1 MLSELQAGRLQREEA
16 NGYINPHKNSHSF
29 AALGTI
35 YKLVKAQVNPGGN
48 TIVLPIG
55 PCCERYNLPETVLVT
70 TPKRE
75 CVVKIDYMRIFF
87 EKVIIND
94 FINEF

>member
-48 TIVLPIG
+48 TVVLPIG
-55 PCCERYNLPETVLVT
+55 PCCERYNLPYSQVARSGSETVFLVS
-70 TPKRE
+70 
-75 CVVKIDYMRIFF
+75 KILEVPFF
-87 EKVIIND
+87 
-94 FINEF
+94 